1 MPDGTDN
8 EQREPD
14 QAPPPEEQE
23 FPVDRLKA
31 RVGGVF
37 AGRPLAVYLV
47 LLAGAATL
55 VILLIVVWISATGNS
70 KDERPICTT
79 IATSDAR
86 NAILNGQVQ
95 RIDVLVDADNP
106 ANTLTGINLDF
117 NDGSCRSTV
126 QGADVRNDL
135 YLVLGAVEFYNNFA
149 ENRVRIHYQKQ
160 TIQPELLST
169 STPTP
174 TATPPAT
181 ETAIPTHTPTA
192 EPTHPPTA
200 TPVETKQPPATTAAP
215 THIATPKPPAA
226 TVTPNATA
234 THMPSATLPAGI

>member
-8 EQREPD
+8 ENIGPD
-14 QAPPPEEQE
+14 PTPPPEEQE
-23 FPVDRLKA
+23 YPVDRLKA

-55 VILLIVVWISATGNS
+55 VILLIIVWISATGNS
-70 KDERPICTT
+70 NEERPICTT
-79 IATSDAR
+79 IATNDAR
-86 NAILNGQVQ
+86 NAILNGQVE
-95 RIDVLVDADNP
+95 RIDILVDADNP

-117 NDGSCRSTV
+117 DDGSCRSTV

-135 YLVLGAVEFYNNFA
+135 YLVLGAAEFYNNFA

-160 TIQPELLST
+160 AIQPELLST

-174 TATPPAT
+174 TATSPVT
-181 ETAIPTHTPTA
+181 ETPLPANTPSPEPTHTPTA
-192 EPTHPPTA
+192 PATPIAIASPAAEPTHTA
-200 TPVETKQPPATTAAP
+200 TARPPEATATMRPPATRT
-215 THIATPKPPAA
+215 IEATI
-226 TVTPNATA
+226 
-234 THMPSATLPAGI
+234 PAGI